1 MKLFWIKEKKFSAW
15 SNQSSI
21 HVQPI
26 LEVQR
31 NLILATNFDLLILMS
46 LQPKVLD
53 LSLKLWILIHQI
65 SLKYTRV
72 KPSGWKDENIWVCG
86 KEWIHL
92 TWFVYLILLLTLKVT
107 LIKERYL
114 KWIFLTFI
122 WKTKDLKY
130 LHKTG

>member
-53 LSLKLWILIHQI
+53 LSLKLRILIHQI

-72 KPSGWKDENIWVCG
+72 KPSGWKDEKIWVCG

-92 TWFVYLILLLTLKVT
+92 TWFVYLILYIYDFIYRKWTEIQIFTLQFMPNYKYTITNKVAK
-107 LIKERYL
+107 I
-114 KWIFLTFI
+114 
-122 WKTKDLKY
+122 
-130 LHKTG
+130 